1 MKSIKRSLIKS
12 NLLINK
18 KTFTDKQS
26 PIVRIG
32 NNFYIYRILY
42 ILSRG
47 NLNNDSQN
55 NKATFYLKTKMII
68 KKDMDY
74 AKPSEKEIII
84 ESYKSLIVYISD
96 FCQIKDMNSYK
107 IIIFN
112 SHLQTID
119 GNDQLMNYKDKILYA
134 KIKENINIKKVENE
148 DNIKYN
154 IFKSIKNL
162 SNRRLYAIN
171 HRDDKGN
178 VNRHNKTIFSYAK
191 NSFQTLKSKG
201 SSNFNK
207 NMSSQSLKKT
217 LDKNTSLSVDLN
229 TNNKGVSKIFFEKK
243 LSRVSLKFNRDSFE
257 LRKDENDLSNS
268 SLKFSQDFFS
278 DFSDKDYL
286 INKLKNTQI
295 KNSLTRTKFISH
307 SQSDYFKFKNQ
318 RMKSKESLNDK
329 KFNSLDKSKNSKS
342 IAVQV
347 AEMEKSFNSKKN
359 YIYNNFFNNIIKRH
373 NYSALLKRKKNNS
386 MLNLKKMD
394 NKSIYNSKEE
404 KSPNESNS
412 IFNKKLFLKNS
423 SQFSKLKTIFK
434 YLKYPK
440 LIDKSIEF
448 NKEKEKEKEVN
459 ILSLNKLKEIY
470 DECLYEINL
479 IINDI
484 NDYFPDI
491 TDLIEQNDIFFKNKY
506 KNIDISR
513 CLKQYL
519 LYSFLENFINEDE
532 SLSLNSLIF
541 LIDEPITEENYNDS
555 EKLLEFLSQKI
566 LKTKENTNF
575 DLIEYVQSKR
585 RLKEYKI
592 SKKFFFIFILCTN
605 FFDKMQRDISKRM
618 LMSLEIEN
626 FVNFKSFANY
636 YIYFKDNQSLNI
648 ENKLNFIT
656 KFLYIVDS
664 GCNEDKD
671 PEVIQKFK
679 NDMSY
684 AFKIDERTKIFLLG
698 NIQVKNLSYILAKK
712 INDVFANM
720 IKYYNNNFFK
730 TETIANLN

>member
-404 KSPNESNS
+404 KSPNESKS

-423 SQFSKLKTIFK
+423 SQFS
-434 YLKYPK
+434 
-440 LIDKSIEF
+440 
-448 NKEKEKEKEVN
+448 N
-459 ILSLNKLKEIY
+459 I
-470 DECLYEINL
+470 
-479 IINDI
+479 
-484 NDYFPDI
+484 
-491 TDLIEQNDIFFKNKY
+491 
-506 KNIDISR
+506 R
-513 CLKQYL
+513 
-519 LYSFLENFINEDE
+519 
-532 SLSLNSLIF
+532 
-541 LIDEPITEENYNDS
+541 
-555 EKLLEFLSQKI
+555 
-566 LKTKENTNF
+566 
-575 DLIEYVQSKR
+575 
-585 RLKEYKI
+585 
-592 SKKFFFIFILCTN
+592 
-605 FFDKMQRDISKRM
+605 
-618 LMSLEIEN
+618 
-626 FVNFKSFANY
+626 
-636 YIYFKDNQSLNI
+636 
-648 ENKLNFIT
+648 
-656 KFLYIVDS
+656 
-664 GCNEDKD
+664 
-671 PEVIQKFK
+671 
-679 NDMSY
+679 
-684 AFKIDERTKIFLLG
+684 
-698 NIQVKNLSYILAKK
+698 
-712 INDVFANM
+712 
-720 IKYYNNNFFK
+720 
-730 TETIANLN
+730 